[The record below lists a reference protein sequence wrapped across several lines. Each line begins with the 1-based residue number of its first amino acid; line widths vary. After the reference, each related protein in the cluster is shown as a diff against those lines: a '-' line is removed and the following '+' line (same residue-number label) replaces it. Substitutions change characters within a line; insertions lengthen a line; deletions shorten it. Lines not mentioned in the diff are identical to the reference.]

1 MPRTRTE
8 SRSSRRQSAREARNA
23 VYRQLIFEAAER
35 TFAEK
40 GVEDSKME
48 EIAAEA
54 GLALGTLYNVFSGK
68 AKLVVEIHETRM
80 REAVTGIDALTRSTR
95 EPAQAL
101 MSGIEGYVRF
111 FASHPDYL
119 RMHLR
124 QGYAWG
130 LAGSQPSPA
139 HEAAFGAGIAAQE
152 TLFERGMAA
161 GVFHPGRPR
170 VMARLLVAMQQVQ
183 LADWVEE
190 GMQRDPA
197 DLVSEMQ
204 IQARRTFCRN
214 PDCRDLEKD

>member
-1 MPRTRTE
+1 MSPRPASPEPR
-8 SRSSRRQSAREARNA
+8 SRRPSAREARNA
-23 VYRQLIFEAAER
+23 LYRQLIFEAAER

-68 AKLVVEIHETRM
+68 ARLVAEIHQTRM
-80 REAVTGIDALTRSTR
+80 REALEGVEALTRAR
-95 EPAQAL
+95 HDPVAAL

-130 LAGSQPSPA
+130 LADGQPSRA
-139 HEAAFGAGIAAQE
+139 HEAAFGAGSAAQE
-152 TLFERGMAA
+152 SLFERGMAA

-170 VMARLLVAMQQVQ
+170 VMARLLIAMQQVQ

-190 GMQRDPA
+190 GMRRDPSE
-197 DLVSEMQ
+197 LVAEMQ
-204 IQARRTFCRN
+204 TQARRAFCRN
-214 PDCRDLEKD
+214 PTED